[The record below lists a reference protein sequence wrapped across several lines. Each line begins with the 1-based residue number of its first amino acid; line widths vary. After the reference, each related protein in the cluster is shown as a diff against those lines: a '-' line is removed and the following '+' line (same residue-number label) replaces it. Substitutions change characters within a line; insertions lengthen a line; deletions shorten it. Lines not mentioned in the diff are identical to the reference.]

1 MDNIRNFCIIAHID
15 HGKSTLA
22 DRLLEKTATITMRE
36 LQAQTLDD
44 MDLERERGITIKSHA
59 IQMKYMHEGIPHILN
74 LIDTPGHVDFS
85 YEVSRS
91 IAACE
96 GALLIV
102 DAAQGIQ
109 AQTISN
115 LYLALEHDLE
125 IIPVLNKIDLPSAM
139 PEEVKDQIV
148 DLIGCNREDILSASG
163 KTGEGIAEILEAI
176 VQRIPAPVGDP
187 SAPLQALVFDSVFDS
202 YRGIFAYYKVI
213 NGEIKKGEKVKFV
226 NTGKEYFAD
235 EVGVLKLKKE
245 ARDSVKTGDVGYIIS
260 GIKSA
265 KEVKVGDTLTTVA
278 NPCKEAIQGFEVVK
292 PMVFAGIYPVDTEE
306 YEELREAM
314 EKLQLND
321 ASLTFEP
328 ESSAALGFGFRCGF
342 LGMLHMEIIQE
353 RLEREFDMTVITTV
367 PNVSYY
373 AYLNKTPDV
382 PILIN
387 NPSDLPEVTI
397 LNKVEEPYIKAQI
410 ITKSDY
416 VGSIMNLCIEKRGE
430 LLNQIYLTTDRVEL
444 VFHMPLAEIVFDF
457 YDKLKTISRGYASF
471 DYHPIGYKE
480 SKLVKMDL
488 LLNGDQVDALSALI
502 HKDKAYD
509 LGKRICLKLRELIP
523 RQQFDI
529 AIQAAIGAKIIAREN
544 VKALRK
550 DVTAKCYG
558 GDISRK
564 RKLLEKQKKGKK
576 RMRQIGNVEVPQNAF
591 MAVLKLD
598 D

>member
-523 RQQFDI
+523 RQQFEI